1 MTEPVFLTKGV
12 NASPG
17 TATGKIVFQSD
28 DAVNLVGAGEKV
40 IFVRTETGAED
51 VPGMRVAEG
60 ILTTSGGL
68 TADAAIVAR
77 SLKKPCVCGCA
88 QLSVDYVAETLST
101 WIDGPSGKERLTL
114 KKGDIVTIDGKTG
127 NVYSP

>member
-1 MTEPVFLTKGV
+1 MSGPILLAKGV

-17 TATGKIVFQSD
+17 TATGKIVFQSEE
-28 DAVNLVGAGEKV
+28 ALTRVEAGEKV
-40 IFVRTETGAED
+40 ILVRTETGAED

-77 SLKKPCVCGCA
+77 SLKKPCVCGCN
-88 QLSVDYVAETLST
+88 QLSVDYANETLSA
-101 WIDGPSGKERLTL
+101 WVEGPSGRERLTL
-114 KKGDIVTIDGKTG
+114 KKGDVISIDGKTG
-127 NVYSP
+127 HVYSP